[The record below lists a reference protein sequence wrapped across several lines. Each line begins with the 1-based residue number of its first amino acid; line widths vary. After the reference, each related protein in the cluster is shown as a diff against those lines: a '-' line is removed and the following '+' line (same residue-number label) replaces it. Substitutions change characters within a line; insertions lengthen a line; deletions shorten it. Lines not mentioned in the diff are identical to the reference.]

1 MHTHTLLFGSKFH
14 IILAMYVQML
24 DIYIDNIEKIETIGY
39 FHYFR
44 KYHDIFQ
51 PWSQCQQSG
60 LLSLA

>member
-1 MHTHTLLFGSKFH
+1 
-14 IILAMYVQML
+14 MYVQML